1 MSRRDELVGLRRRE
15 FLQVAGSVATTLAVT
30 TNARGQNA
38 RPNAAAAP
46 RRPTVPPDRG
56 LWATWY
62 DLPVEGRESYLNWLH
77 ATYLPELLKRP
88 GYLWAAHYAS
98 REREGGG
105 GAQIQHT
112 TDPKVGTGF
121 RYILLVG
128 ATDADVFGTPT
139 PSAINAALPDAGR
152 KMIAMRVGERVNI
165 LTETGRCEGRA
176 AGTYDGRIVGAP
188 CIQIGS
194 FNCPVEYEEEMHAGY
209 VASRMP
215 AHCATASCVRTRK
228 LNSVAG
234 WAKHVILYEY
244 MSLDGFTRDY
254 EAANSKS
261 PLGVGGHSIVPYLV
275 HAPFGPNSALRL
287 WPPVEVSRTG

>member
-1 MSRRDELVGLRRRE
+1 MSERDDSSDPCRRE
-15 FLQVAGSVATTLAVT
+15 FLRVAAGAATAFVATTDAL
-30 TNARGQNA
+30 GQGV
-38 RPNAAAAP
+38 RPDAAAP
-46 RRPTVPPDRG
+46 AARRPAAPPDRG

-62 DLPVEGRESYLNWLH
+62 DLPVEGRDGYLTWLH
-77 ATYLPELLKRP
+77 GTYLPALLKRP
-88 GYLWAAHYAS
+88 GYLWAAHYAT
-98 REREGGG
+98 RGEGGG
-105 GAQIQHT
+105 GGQIQHT
-112 TDPKVGTGF
+112 TDPKVGTGYH
-121 RYILLVG
+121 YILLVG
-128 ATDADVFGTPT
+128 ATDADVFGNPT

-152 KMIAMRVGERVNI
+152 KMIAMRLGERVNI
-165 LTETGRCEGRA
+165 ITETGRCEGRA
-176 AGTYDGRIVGAP
+176 ASTNGIGGAP

-215 AHCATASCVRTRK
+215 AHCATASCVRIRK

-244 MSLDGFTRDY
+244 ASLDGFNRDY

-275 HAPFGPNSALRL
+275 HAPSGPNSALRL
-287 WPPVEVSRTG
+287 WPPIKS